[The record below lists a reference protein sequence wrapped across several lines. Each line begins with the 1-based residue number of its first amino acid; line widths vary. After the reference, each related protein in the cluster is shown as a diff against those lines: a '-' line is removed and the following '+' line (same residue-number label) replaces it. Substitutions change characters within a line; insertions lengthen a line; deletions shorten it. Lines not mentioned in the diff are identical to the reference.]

1 MAKDIKVSE
10 VVAVD
15 GKAVVR
21 GTFGETS
28 FEASQLQWG
37 GKVLM
42 KVVGGD
48 FDRGTRISIGHAAK
62 KAVRAAGLDL
72 TPAPLK
78 RPRKA
83 KGSEPVAEAVSES
96 EPVTLD
102 EVTFEAV
109 V

>member
-10 VVAVD
+10 VVVVD

-21 GTFGETS
+21 GTFGEAA
-28 FEASQLQWG
+28 FEASRLQWG

-42 KVVGGD
+42 KVDGGG
-48 FDRGTRISIGHAAK
+48 FDRGTRIAIGHAAK

-83 KGSEPVAEAVSES
+83 KEAEVAEVVTVDEAV
-96 EPVTLD
+96 
-102 EVTFEAV
+102 FEAAV
-109 V
+109 